1 MIRLPS
7 CLGNHSRSD
16 PFTHAIRRNRQIL
29 SGRPISFIMFSHL
42 RLDFLWFVE
51 PPSRGRKILQGDW
64 LKSMHSIP
72 TIRSFC
78 HMKQV
83 ENTNSRSLLS
93 ECTACPAV

>member
-16 PFTHAIRRNRQIL
+16 PFTYAVRRNRQIL
-29 SGRPISFIMFSHL
+29 SGRPISFIMFNHL
-42 RLDFLWFVE
+42 RLYFLWFVE
-51 PPSRGRKILQGDW
+51 PPSRCWKILQGDW

-72 TIRSFC
+72 TIRPFC

-93 ECTACPAV
+93 ECTARPAA